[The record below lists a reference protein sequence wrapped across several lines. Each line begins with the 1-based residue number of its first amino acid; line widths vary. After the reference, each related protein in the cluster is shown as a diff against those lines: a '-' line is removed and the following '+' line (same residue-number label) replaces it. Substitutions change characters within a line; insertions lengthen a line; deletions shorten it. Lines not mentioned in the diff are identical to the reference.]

1 MADELVL
8 RAHDFIDACNV
19 DGMPTVAK
27 EGFTGLGA
35 PCTPSP
41 AAFGT
46 SAFPHHPGARLRAGH
61 TSSAAASTPHAFA
74 ASLDDKLMGF

>member
-41 AAFGT
+41 AASST
-46 SAFPHHPGARLRAGH
+46 SSASRPVARLRSGH
-61 TSSAAASTPHAFA
+61 TSSAAVFGASRVRRV
-74 ASLDDKLMGF
+74 LDEKPMGF